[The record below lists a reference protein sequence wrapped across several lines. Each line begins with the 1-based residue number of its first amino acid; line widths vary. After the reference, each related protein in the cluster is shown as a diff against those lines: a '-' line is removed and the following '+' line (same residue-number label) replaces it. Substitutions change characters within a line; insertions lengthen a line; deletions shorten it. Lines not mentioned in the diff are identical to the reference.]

1 MFRKSKTISFSTIL
15 LAVLFASICQ
25 AAYSQN
31 TMGINQIA
39 GLNIPYQFERAG
51 IQGDSLALFH
61 YGVADNVI
69 SISRAYVSPQGT
81 LLLQEDIFTYEVNPD
96 WGTLVTAPL
105 AFEFKNGKLYT
116 AFKTDTKLM
125 VFFTDTSHT
134 DTHVFDVNGINFSES
149 LMFPYGQ
156 FLIQNEDIGY
166 IAHSVYDYPFREH
179 KVYRLDFN
187 TDSLVVMLESNS
199 YSFNFSPLGSNYVLV
214 SQFNWDTGPD
224 FLIEGESIVQT
235 FENNWFPYQYMYIW
249 DIQHVCGN
257 YYSFAL
263 NDGLDMRNGSIQVF
277 VYVENHE
284 LHYIGEQL
292 EVGNRF
298 FLGSSSNFAA
308 HSDSTYTSITGL
320 YNNIYDPYQPPV
332 IPEFVNRAISN
343 NQVIEQ
349 NTFPDLSH
357 YTSPSALKKMDSDY
371 MLAVSG
377 NVPRCF
383 TLVDYPNQL
392 IRDFYF
398 PLENGF
404 WGNLYSSP
412 RYLYYINSTKVYV
425 FHLELMT
432 PVADEQL
439 TPAPTSISTY
449 PNPFSSICNIE
460 VKSPQN
466 SFADI
471 AVYNLKGQLVKT
483 LHNGIVTSS
492 KHSYIWDG
500 KDASNGEVA
509 SGVYFIKMTTKTGT
523 YTQRTLLLR

>member
-1 MFRKSKTISFSTIL
+1 MIRIGKTISFSTIL
-15 LAVLFASICQ
+15 LAMLFASICQ

-31 TMGINQIA
+31 TMGINMIA
-39 GLNIPYQFERAG
+39 GLDIPYEFERAG
-51 IQGDSLALFH
+51 MHGDSLALFH
-61 YGVADNVI
+61 YSVADNVI
-69 SISRAYVSPQGT
+69 SISRAYVTPQGT
-81 LLLQEDIFTYEVNPD
+81 LLPPTVIFSYAVDPE
-96 WGTLVTAPL
+96 WGTLVTSPL
-105 AFEFKNGKLYT
+105 TFEFKNGKLYT
-116 AFKTDTKLM
+116 SFKTETKLL
-125 VFFTDTSHT
+125 VFFTDTSST
-134 DTHVFDVNGINFSES
+134 ETHVFDVTGLQFDGG
-149 LMFPYGQ
+149 FPYPDYNFTIPNEVSG
-156 FLIQNEDIGY
+156 FLKHFY
-166 IAHSVYDYPFREH
+166 YDFPYYES
-179 KVYRLDFN
+179 KVYRFDFN
-187 TDSLVVMLESNS
+187 TDSLVTIIESPGRVYSLYPIGMNHVLIAGS
-199 YSFNFSPLGSNYVLV
+199 Y
-214 SQFNWDTGPD
+214 WDNGPD
-224 FLIEGESIVQT
+224 YLVEGGSIVQT
-235 FENNWFPYQYMYIW
+235 FENNWFPYPYAYIW
-249 DIQHVCGN
+249 DIQHVCGS

-263 NDGLDMRNGSIQVF
+263 NDGLDMRNSSNQVF

-292 EVGNRF
+292 EVGNRD
-298 FLGSSSNFAA
+298 LLVSSSNFAA

-343 NQVIEQ
+343 HQVIEQ
-349 NTFPDLSH
+349 NTFPDLSQ

-371 MLAVSG
+371 MIAVSG

-383 TLVDYPNQL
+383 TLVDYPNQR

-404 WGNLYSSP
+404 GGNLYSSP
-412 RYLYYINSTKVYV
+412 RYLYYINSTKAYV